1 MRRRWNNFLK
11 NWQSFKKRFA
21 PVYNVDVTMYHFV
34 PGMPVKAQRTR
45 HSFQKGALDEAQL
58 FFDQASEKTK
68 SHNVAPVEISLV
80 RGRRRIVS
88 SRHFGPVNALKQM
101 RLSA

>member
-1 MRRRWNNFLK
+1 
-11 NWQSFKKRFA
+11 
-21 PVYNVDVTMYHFV
+21 MYHFV

-68 SHNVAPVEISLV
+68 NHNVAPVEISLI
-80 RGRRRIVS
+80 RGRRRIVTT
-88 SRHFGPVNALKQM
+88 RHFGPVNALKQM
-101 RLSA
+101 KLSA